1 LDSKTLSRIVERLR
15 HLSSLGKISVM
26 PDYFV
31 DRFVRFDSLD
41 NLVAKMKRRGIVGG
55 GGSIRGIRQTE
66 LKGGNAVNIGYALGV
81 LGTNVNLIAIAD
93 SFAADI
99 LRSTF
104 SKLPNVDLQIVN
116 GKPGYTTA
124 FEFEARG
131 RHVNVMISDVGDLA
145 HFDGTKFSRRNLKS
159 IARSDIVAVVNWSA
173 NRKGNNLCKKV
184 FSLAKKNGA
193 KTLFDPAD
201 VSGQKHLLPELKRA
215 VFDERLVDYISLNE
229 NEARIISGVLF
240 NHKLPRVYSEIELK
254 KTAKML
260 SEGTGSTVDLHTR
273 ELSISANGNEVVSKP
288 CHRIKQKTV
297 TGAGDV
303 WAAADIA
310 GYLTEMNIEDRLS
323 FANSA
328 AGLYVSKESAATPSL
343 SELIHFMEANRNH

>member
-1 LDSKTLSRIVERLR
+1 MDSKTLSRIEEHIL
-15 HLSSLGKISVM
+15 HLPSLGKISVM

-31 DRFVRFDSLD
+31 DRFVRIDSLND
-41 NLVAKMKRRGIVGG
+41 LVAKMKRRGIEGG
-55 GGSIRGIRQTE
+55 GGSVRGIRQTE

-81 LGTNVNLIAIAD
+81 LGANVNLIAIAD
-93 SFAADI
+93 SFAADM

-104 SKLPNVDLQIVN
+104 RKLPNVDLQIVN

-124 FEFEARG
+124 FEFEERN
-131 RHVNVMISDVGDLA
+131 RHVNVMISDVGHLA
-145 HFDGTKFSRRNLKS
+145 NFGGTELSQRNLKS
-159 IARSDIVAVVNWSA
+159 IAQSEIVAVVNWSA

-201 VSGQKHLLPELKRA
+201 VSSQKHLLPELKRS
-215 VFDERLVDYISLNE
+215 VFDEGLVDFISLNE
-229 NEARIISGVLF
+229 NEARIISGILF
-240 NHKLPRVYSEIELK
+240 NYKLPRVHSVVELK
-254 KTAKML
+254 KTAKIL

-273 ELSISANGNEVVSKP
+273 DLSISASGNEVISKA
-288 CHRIKQKTV
+288 CYRIRQKTV

-303 WAAADIA
+303 WAAADIV
-310 GYLTEMNIEDRLS
+310 GYLTAMSIEDRLS

-328 AGLYVSKESAATPSL
+328 AGLYVSRESAATPSL
-343 SELIHFMEANRNH
+343 SELLGFMEANRNH